1 MNGRGAAA
9 SWMLGLLFSGCGGE
23 PRTRTPA
30 RPAPPLAELGLA
42 IAPAPA
48 PASIPII
55 AAARR
60 QIGTTVRYDPAYAA
74 LAYPG
79 GDVPR
84 DRGVCTDVII
94 RALRDGAGVD
104 LQREVH
110 EDMRAH
116 FRAYPNLW
124 GLRGP
129 DRNIDHRRV
138 PNLRRFFE
146 RKGWALP
153 VPRAAADVRP
163 GDVVTCTVPR
173 NLPHIMLVSDRRA
186 DDGTPLVIHNIGAG
200 AREEN
205 RLLEFPLTGHYRG
218 PW

>member
-1 MNGRGAAA
+1 MEQTNTTGGASPSPPAIAA
-9 SWMLGLLFSGCGGE
+9 
-23 PRTRTPA
+23 PA
-30 RPAPPLAELGLA
+30 VAPAPPL
-42 IAPAPA
+42 PDSP
-48 PASIPII
+48 PVV
-55 AAARR
+55 AAARS
-60 QIGTTVRYDPAYAA
+60 QIGVTVRYDSAYTA
-74 LAYPG
+74 LTYPG

-94 RALRDGAGVD
+94 RALRDAAGVD
-104 LQREVH
+104 LQRQVH
-110 EDMRAH
+110 EDMRAN

-146 RKGWALP
+146 RQGWSLP
-153 VPRAAADVRP
+153 VTRAAADYQP
-163 GDVVTCTVPR
+163 GDLVTCAVPP

-186 DDGTPLVIHNIGAG
+186 EDGAPLVIHNIGAG
-200 AREEN
+200 AREEPQ
-205 RLLEFPLTGHYRG
+205 LFAFPLTGHYRG